1 MELNI
6 GAWLARQSGRAL
18 APWGELGC
26 DVLLERSLE
35 HDLPAVEPHPEATL
49 RLAAP
54 ADIDEISRLYSSD
67 PWLYILDGPRMPGDE
82 KKARELYLDRLRR
95 GELCFLATC
104 GKAIA
109 HVNWI
114 CFSFAEALPEHP
126 IRLRSGEVFTT
137 DAMTLPAYRGKGL
150 HAFVLR
156 AMLAHARARGD
167 RHAYTLA
174 RVDRTDTFKGL
185 FQLGWAECGR
195 VFYFLPRGRTKAWF
209 LWRRGKVEP
218 LFRPA

>member
-1 MELNI
+1 MNI
-6 GAWLARQSGRAL
+6 PARLAQLSGQALAR
-18 APWGELGC
+18 WGELGC
-26 DVLLERSLE
+26 DVLLERSLRD
-35 HDLPAVEPHPEATL
+35 DLPVAQPSADVSL
-49 RLAAP
+49 RLAVP

-67 PWLYILDGPRMPGDE
+67 PWLYILEGPPTPGDPE
-82 KKARELYLDRLRR
+82 RARGLYLDRLHR
-95 GELCFLATC
+95 GELCFLAIC
-104 GKAIA
+104 GNAIA

-114 CFSFAEALPEHP
+114 CFTFAEALPEHP
-126 IRLRSGEVFTT
+126 IRLRKGEVFTT
-137 DAMTLPAYRGKGL
+137 DAITLPAYRGKGL

-185 FQLGWAECGR
+185 SQLGWTECGR
-195 VFYFLPRGRTKAWF
+195 VIYFLPRGRTKAWF
-209 LWRRGKVEP
+209 LWRRGKLEP